1 LLISLLLWIG
11 VFALVPTVF
20 IPRGRVFGAIL
31 EEAVRLDRVTER
43 HAASFRD
50 PVVRLA
56 HIYEIAALLLIIFL
70 MVTKPF

>member
-1 LLISLLLWIG
+1 

-43 HAASFRD
+43 LAAAFRD

-56 HIYEIAALLLIIFL
+56 HIYEIAALVVIIFL